1 MDRDMVSGSP
11 LWEKNSIDSAEH
23 AEIRMSETH
32 KLNPE
37 EHDLLRT
44 VLRRRQPS
52 SLWLISSMDQ
62 KPLTPAQRDSIKS
75 VLNDEL
81 RESGYASDKA
91 VTLKKL
97 IDFFGQS

>member
-1 MDRDMVSGSP
+1 
-11 LWEKNSIDSAEH
+11 
-23 AEIRMSETH
+23 MSEPH
-32 KLNPE
+32 KLNSE
-37 EHDLLRT
+37 DQDLLRV

-62 KPLTPAQRDSIKS
+62 KPLTPAQRESIKS

-81 RESGYASDKA
+81 RETGYSSEKA
-91 VTLKKL
+91 GSLKKL

>member
-1 MDRDMVSGSP
+1 
-11 LWEKNSIDSAEH
+11 
-23 AEIRMSETH
+23 MSEPQ
-32 KLNPE
+32 KLNSE
-37 EHDLLRT
+37 DQDLLRA

-62 KPLTPAQRDSIKS
+62 KPLTPAQRESIKS

-81 RESGYASDKA
+81 RETGYSSDRA
-91 VTLKKL
+91 DSLKKL

>member
-1 MDRDMVSGSP
+1 MAEP
-11 LWEKNSIDSAEH
+11 L
-23 AEIRMSETH
+23 

-37 EHDLLRT
+37 DQNLLRA

-62 KPLTPAQRDSIKS
+62 KPLAPAQRESIKS

-81 RESGYASDKA
+81 RETGYSSDQA
-91 VTLKKL
+91 DSLKKL

>member
-1 MDRDMVSGSP
+1 
-11 LWEKNSIDSAEH
+11 
-23 AEIRMSETH
+23 MSEPH
-32 KLNPE
+32 KLNSE
-37 EHDLLRT
+37 DQDLLRV

-62 KPLTPAQRDSIKS
+62 KPLTPAQRESIKS

-81 RESGYASDKA
+81 RETGYSSDKA
-91 VTLKKL
+91 GSLKKL

>member
-1 MDRDMVSGSP
+1 VVWFGESP
-11 LWEKNSIDSAEH
+11 VWEKTYRFFYCAQIL
-23 AEIRMSETH
+23 MSEPH

-37 EHDLLRT
+37 DHDLLRV

-62 KPLTPAQRDSIKS
+62 KPLTPAHRENIKS

-81 RESGYASDKA
+81 RETGYSSDKA
-91 VTLKKL
+91 DSLKKL